1 MMIGKTRV
9 QKMKKTKKQQQVHSY
24 HLNVLNYIYIY
35 GTFISK
41 ITTLEQKIKR
51 LHNKNDFFFKNC
63 IWGHGRP
70 SLVISVLT
78 FNGSVKKKKSLL
90 QEQN

>member
-41 ITTLEQKIKR
+41 N
-51 LHNKNDFFFKNC
+51 HY
-63 IWGHGRP
+63 
-70 SLVISVLT
+70 S
-78 FNGSVKKKKSLL
+78 
-90 QEQN
+90 